1 MDKTNNF
8 KLESLRK
15 QINFIKS
22 KTSKEIYRIGRD
34 FYEYDNVQILSQ
46 GKDYYEFDVEDKDTI
61 YGVSV
66 DIVEEDVDIVGEDI
80 DIVEEDKNTFR
91 YELSCKCK
99 SKEICTHRIAV
110 LISLEEIFIDYAS
123 KTTKFNM
130 LSGKQYTR
138 EGMIKRVLEERR
150 KKAFSEKFRLSFS
163 KNIYGEHLLETE
175 RGIKYKLTFRDYKNE
190 KGYCTCPDYRKN
202 KLGTCKH
209 LIYAFSELEKQ
220 RLSKFNLT
228 HYPFVD
234 VFLNPLNNTQIKYFY
249 PNNLDVNTQA
259 IFDIYFDKKGDFCKE
274 NVTDFLHFIKQT
286 EDFENIHIRT
296 EVFDLVEQTFDKNI
310 IKQLEQSTKM
320 DLSSIKATLYPY
332 QKEGIEFATYKK
344 GAIIADEMGL
354 GKTLQAIGTAITK
367 KQIFGFERC
376 LIICPASLKDQWKSE
391 IEKFSD
397 EKATIVYGFPEQREE
412 IYVSDTNYFHIIN
425 YETVLRDKDIINKLG
440 YDFIILDEA
449 QRIKN
454 YETITAN
461 AVKALHKKHGL
472 VITGTP
478 IENKLIDLYS
488 IVEFLD
494 KKMLTPM
501 WEFSYQHCYF
511 DKTSKNKITGYTNL
525 QNLKNKIKSVLLRRT
540 KKEVIEQLHN
550 LNEITIPVAMHPKQ
564 RELHASYA
572 RGVAKIL
579 GKKFKTSFDWQKL
592 TMLLQSMRMVCNS
605 TYLIDNETNFSPK
618 LTELKDVLFE
628 KLDLKNNH
636 RKIIIFSEW
645 IKSNKLIGDLLR
657 ENNIG
662 YTELNGKVPVKK
674 RQALI
679 NEFEQNKKCRVFLST
694 ESGGSGLNLQMADT
708 VINFEL
714 PWNPA
719 KKNQRIG
726 RIDRLGQKNKALT
739 VVNFITKNSIEMKIA
754 SGLMAKQEL
763 FDNVLN
769 YDSTMQTVDFSNKGR
784 AQFLQELEL
793 SMQEFTTDD
802 IEKQSAEVF
811 EEDVVE
817 PITKEEQQTVSEEQ
831 KQEKIERTKK
841 LEEMEAVM
849 NKGMDFLAGMFKMA
863 TGNDLKSD
871 SNKIEIDKKT
881 GEVVMR
887 FKVDF

>member
-1 MDKTNNF
+1 MNKTNNS
-8 KLESLRK
+8 KLESLK
-15 QINFIKS
+15 TQINFIKS
-22 KTSKEIYRIGRD
+22 KTSKEIYRGGRKL
-34 FYEYDNVQILSQ
+34 YESDKVQILSQ

-66 DIVEEDVDIVGEDI
+66 DINEEDE
-80 DIVEEDKNTFR
+80 NSFR
-91 YELSCKCK
+91 YEINCKCK
-99 SKEICTHRIAV
+99 SEGICTHSIAV
-110 LISLEEIFIDYAS
+110 LINLEEIFTDYTS
-123 KTTKFNM
+123 KLTKSKM

-138 EGMIKRVLEERR
+138 EGMIKRVLDERR
-150 KKAFSEKFRLSFS
+150 KKAFSEEFRLTFAE
-163 KNIYGEHLLETE
+163 NIYGEHLLETE
-175 RGIKYKLTFRDYKNE
+175 RNVKYKLTFRDYKNE
-190 KGYCTCPDYRKN
+190 EGYCTCPDYRKN

-220 RLSKFNLT
+220 NFSKFNLT
-228 HYPFVD
+228 KFPFVE
-234 VFLNPLNNTQIKYFY
+234 VFLNPLNNTEIKCFY
-249 PNNLDVNTQA
+249 PNNLEVNTQA
-259 IFDIYFDKKGDFCKE
+259 LLDIYFDDKGNFNKE
-274 NVTDFLHFIKQT
+274 NVTDFLQFIKQT
-286 EDFENIHIRT
+286 EKFDNILIRT
-296 EVFDLVEQTFDKNI
+296 EVYDIVEQAFDKRI
-310 IKQLEQSTKM
+310 IKQIKESTKI
-320 DLSSIKATLYPY
+320 DLTSIKATLFPY

-354 GKTLQAIGTAITK
+354 GKTLQAIGTAIAK
-367 KQIFGFERC
+367 KQLLDFERT
-376 LIICPASLKDQWKSE
+376 LIVCPASLKDQWKDE

-397 EKATIVYGFPEQREE
+397 EKATVVYGYPEQREE
-412 IYVSDTNYFHIIN
+412 IYVTDTNYFHIIN
-425 YETVLRDKDIINKLG
+425 YETVLRDKDVINKVG

-461 AVKALHKKHGL
+461 AVKSLHKKHGL

-511 DKTSKNKITGYTNL
+511 DKKSKNKITGYTNL
-525 QNLKNKIKSVLLRRT
+525 QELKNRLKPLLLRRT
-540 KKEVIEQLHN
+540 KKEVISQLSS
-550 LNEITIPVAMHPKQ
+550 LQEITIPVDMHPKQ

-572 RGVAKIL
+572 RGIAKIL
-579 GKKFKTSFDWQKL
+579 HKKFKTSFDWQKL

-605 TYLIDNETNFSPK
+605 TYLIDTETNFSPK

-679 NEFEQNKKCRVFLST
+679 NEFEQNEKCRVFLST
-694 ESGGSGLNLQMADT
+694 EAGGSGLNLQMADT

-726 RIDRLGQKNKALT
+726 RIDRLGQKNEHLT
-739 VVNFITKNSIEMKIA
+739 VVNFITKDSIEMKIA

-769 YDSTMQTVDFSNKGR
+769 YDSTMQTVDFSDKGR

-793 SMQEFTTDD
+793 SMQEFTKDD
-802 IEKQSAEVF
+802 IEKQATVDNLEEEEVI
-811 EEDVVE
+811 EL
-817 PITKEEQQTVSEEQ
+817 ITTEEQKLVSKEQ

-841 LEEMEAVM
+841 LEEMETVM
-849 NKGMDFLAGMFKMA
+849 NKGIEFLAGMFKMA
-863 TGNDLKSD
+863 TGNELKSD
-871 SNKIEIDKKT
+871 NNKIEIDKGT

-887 FKVDF
+887 FKIQF

>member
-1 MDKTNNF
+1 MAKINNF

-15 QINFIKS
+15 QIDFIKS
-22 KTSKEIYRIGRD
+22 KTSKEIYRIARN
-34 FYEYDNVQILSQ
+34 FYESDKVQILSQ

-66 DIVEEDVDIVGEDI
+66 NIFEDEE
-80 DIVEEDKNTFR
+80 NSFR

-99 SKEICTHRIAV
+99 SEEICTHRIAIF
-110 LISLEEIFIDYAS
+110 LNLEEILLDNTS
-123 KTTKFNM
+123 NKM

-138 EGMIKRVLEERR
+138 EGMIKRVLDERR
-150 KKAFSEKFRLSFS
+150 KKAFSEEFHLTFS

-175 RGIKYKLTFRDYKNE
+175 RNIKYKLTFRDYKNE
-190 KGYCTCPDYRKN
+190 IGYCTCPDYSKN

-220 RLSKFNLT
+220 QLSKFNLT
-228 HYPFVD
+228 DFPFVD
-234 VFLNPLNNTQIKYFY
+234 VYLNPLNNSQIKYFY
-249 PNNLDVNTQA
+249 PNNLEVNTQSLLDVY
-259 IFDIYFDKKGDFCKE
+259 FNDKGNFDKEDL
-274 NVTDFLHFIKQT
+274 TDFLHFIKQT
-286 EDFENIHIRT
+286 EDFDNILIRT
-296 EVFDLVEQTFDKNI
+296 EVYDLVEQAFDKRI
-310 IKQLEQSTKM
+310 IKQIKESTKI
-320 DLSSIKATLYPY
+320 DLTSIKATLFPY
-332 QKEGIEFATYKK
+332 QIEGIEFATYKK

-354 GKTLQAIGTAITK
+354 GKTLQAIGTAIAK
-367 KQIFGFERC
+367 KQLFDFERT
-376 LIICPASLKDQWKSE
+376 LIICPASLKDQWKDE

-397 EKATIVYGFPEQREE
+397 EKATVVYGYPKQREK
-412 IYVSDTNYFHIIN
+412 IYKTDSNYFHIIN
-425 YETVLRDKDIINKLG
+425 YETVLRDKDVINKVG

-461 AVKALHKKHGL
+461 AVKSLHKKHGL

-494 KKMLTPM
+494 NKMLSPM

-525 QNLKNKIKSVLLRRT
+525 QELKNRLKSLLLRRT
-540 KKEVIEQLHN
+540 KKEVISQLSS
-550 LNEITIPVAMHPKQ
+550 LQEITIPVAMHPKQ
-564 RELHASYA
+564 RELHASFA
-572 RGVAKIL
+572 GGVAKIL

-605 TYLIDNETNFSPK
+605 TYLIDTETNFSPK

-679 NEFEQNKKCRVFLST
+679 NEFEQNEKCRVFLST
-694 ESGGSGLNLQMADT
+694 EAGGSGLNLQVADT

-726 RIDRLGQKNKALT
+726 RIDRLGQKNKSLI
-739 VVNFITKNSIEMKIA
+739 VVNFITKDSIEMKIA

-769 YDSTMQTVDFSNKGR
+769 YDSTMQTVDFSDKGR

-793 SMQEFTTDD
+793 SMQEFTKDD
-802 IEKQSAEVF
+802 IEKRPIIDDL
-811 EEDVVE
+811 EEE
-817 PITKEEQQTVSEEQ
+817 IIELITTEQQKVVSEEQ
-831 KQEKIERTKK
+831 KQEKIVRIKK
-841 LEEMEAVM
+841 LEEMETVM
-849 NKGMDFLAGMFKMA
+849 NKGMEFLAGMFKMA
-863 TGNDLKSD
+863 TGNELKSD
-871 SNKIEIDKKT
+871 NNKIEIDKET

-887 FKVDF
+887 FKMEF